1 MTEEKRATLVDAG
14 TVPVTGTPMQQE
26 TNIIYYMTT
35 QHITKSR
42 SKKVTSQKTTAN
54 NRTPQTSERLKGLEH
69 ERLECLSRLQHGL
82 GCLRAMDGQC
92 SLEAALKQLKGVI
105 ALMREQTALERKCAT
120 ACMKHGKQYATPG
133 HRHTE
138 LAALWAEKAG
148 CHQQLADVMVRL
160 HQYSI
165 SLYNAL
171 LKEDTALLDVLL
183 QDAEA
188 KG

>member
-1 MTEEKRATLVDAG
+1 MI
-14 TVPVTGTPMQQE
+14 
-26 TNIIYYMTT
+26 NN
-35 QHITKSR
+35 TKNNKAP
-42 SKKVTSQKTTAN
+42 SKKAASKKTTAN

-69 ERLECLSRLQHGL
+69 ERLECLGRLQHGL
-82 GCLRAMDGQC
+82 GCLRAMEGQC
-92 SLEAALKQLKGVI
+92 SHEAALKQLKGVI
-105 ALMREQTALERKCAT
+105 ALLRDQAALERKCAT
-120 ACMKHGKQYATPG
+120 ACMKHGKQYTTPG

-160 HQYSI
+160 HEFSI

-171 LKEDTALLDVLL
+171 LKEDTALLQVLL